1 MDKLPPYFLVA
12 VDRKQALELQKRLF
26 QEGYTLPDGTQT
38 RTLDNPQMKALFV
51 DRRSNDFGWAL
62 VSQAPQIPSVS
73 YNEIVGSLQSM
84 DELIAENSS
93 LAEQIDRLQAKRL
106 KLLEEAE
113 ELLVKVGRKQ
123 MFYQLNADRIKEL
136 LPDEIKRF
144 KPYL

>member
-62 VSQAPQIPSVS
+62 VSQAPQIPNVS
-73 YNEIVGSLQSM
+73 YHEIVGSLQSM

-123 MFYQLNADRIKEL
+123 MFYQLNTDRIKEL
-136 LPDEIKRF
+136 MPDDIQRF